1 MRHILLLRF
10 VLGFLSLCCSSLL
23 FAAERHALVI
33 GNSNYVEGTLVN
45 PINDATDMAAQ
56 LQSMGYKI
64 HGGGAALDLD
74 RFGIE
79 RTLDAFARQLPDK
92 ATALFYYAGHGMGFE
107 RANYLIPVKH
117 NIETEDDL
125 PDRAV
130 SLRRITSVLENANP
144 NGVNIALLDACRD
157 NPLKRSYRT
166 KRNGLTKE
174 EIPYGVFVGYAA
186 GYGQVAADGNGRNGS
201 YTAEL
206 LNVLREQ
213 PGQII
218 EVAHKTVA
226 NRVIEKTN
234 GKQKPAF
241 EGNVYGNWCFG
252 DCADTTQLSQTVP
265 PISEPNP
272 DYTPPAPRRYN
283 KKWMI
288 AGGVVAAA
296 ILVGISR
303 NGSNK
308 PPDGRS
314 TATYTLELTP
324 P

>member
-1 MRHILLLRF
+1 MRQILLSILIC
-10 VLGFLSLCCSSLL
+10 FLSIGCST
-23 FAAERHALVI
+23 FAAATERHALVI
-33 GNSNYVEGTLVN
+33 GNSNYVEGSLVN

-64 HGGGAALDLD
+64 HGGAAAFDLD
-74 RFGIE
+74 RLGIE
-79 RTLDAFARQLPDK
+79 RAVDAFARQLPK
-92 ATALFYYAGHGMGFE
+92 GATALFYYAGHGMGFE

-144 NGVNIALLDACRD
+144 EGVNIALLDACRD
-157 NPLKRSYRT
+157 NPLKRGYRT

-174 EIPYGVFVGYAA
+174 EIPFGVFVGYAA
-186 GYGQVAADGNGRNGS
+186 GYGQVAEDGNGRNGT

-226 NRVIEKTN
+226 NRVIEKSN

-252 DCADTTQLSQTVP
+252 ECINQVQKSQDASAVPDTKPDQPYSP
-265 PISEPNP
+265 PEPKRFNR
-272 DYTPPAPRRYN
+272 T
-283 KKWMI
+283 WMI

-296 ILVGISR
+296 LILGLSST
-303 NGSNK
+303 G
-308 PPDGRS
+308 S
-314 TATYTLELTP
+314 TATPSDGATTYTIELTP

>member
-1 MRHILLLRF
+1 
-10 VLGFLSLCCSSLL
+10 
-23 FAAERHALVI
+23 
-33 GNSNYVEGTLVN
+33 
-45 PINDATDMAAQ
+45 MAAQ

-64 HGGGAALDLD
+64 HGGAAAFDLD
-74 RFGIE
+74 RIGIE
-79 RTLDAFARQLPDK
+79 RAVDAFARQLPEG

-117 NIETEDDL
+117 TIETEDDL

-157 NPLKRSYRT
+157 NPLKRGYRT
-166 KRNGLTKE
+166 TRNGLTKE

-186 GYGQVAADGNGRNGS
+186 GYGQVAEDGNGRNGT

-213 PGQII
+213 PGEII

-226 NRVIEKTN
+226 NRVIEKSN

-252 DCADTTQLSQTVP
+252 ECSSPSAQAPTTP
-265 PISEPNP
+265 PTPNLQSGP
-272 DYTPPAPRRYN
+272 TYTPPEPKRLN

-288 AGGVVAAA
+288 AGGVVATA
-296 ILVGISR
+296 IIVALAQDGDDPIT
-303 NGSNK
+303 
-308 PPDGRS
+308 PPAITGG
-314 TATYTLELTP
+314 TTYTLILTP

>member
-1 MRHILLLRF
+1 
-10 VLGFLSLCCSSLL
+10 
-23 FAAERHALVI
+23 
-33 GNSNYVEGTLVN
+33 
-45 PINDATDMAAQ
+45 MAAQ

-64 HGGGAALDLD
+64 HGGAAALDLD
-74 RFGIE
+74 RIGIE
-79 RTLDAFARQLPDK
+79 RAVDAFARQLPEG
-92 ATALFYYAGHGMGFE
+92 ATAMFYYAGHGMGFE

-117 NIETEDDL
+117 NIASEVDL

-157 NPLKRSYRT
+157 NPLENSYRT
-166 KRNGLTKE
+166 TRNGLTKE

-186 GYGQVAADGNGRNGS
+186 GYGQVAEDGDGRNGT

-213 PGQII
+213 PDEII

-226 NRVIEKTN
+226 NRVIEKSN

-252 DCADTTQLSQTVP
+252 ECKDQ
-265 PISEPNP
+265 SEPTVAAVP
-272 DYTPPAPRRYN
+272 ATPETTPAYTPPEPSRFN

-296 ILVGISR
+296 VIYGLATADGTTP
-303 NGSNK
+303 
-308 PPDGRS
+308 PPDD
-314 TATYTLELTP
+314 TAPFTLNLTP

>member
-1 MRHILLLRF
+1 MRQIILIC
-10 VLGFLSLCCSSLL
+10 FLCLCGTTAV
-23 FAAERHALVI
+23 FATERHALVI
-33 GNSNYVEGTLVN
+33 GNSNYASGALAN
-45 PINDATDMAAQ
+45 PVNDANDMAAQ

-64 HGGGAALDLD
+64 HGGAAALDLD
-74 RFGIE
+74 RIGIE
-79 RTLDAFARQLPDK
+79 RAVDAFARQLPEG
-92 ATALFYYAGHGMGFE
+92 ATAMFYYAGHGMGFE

-117 NIETEDDL
+117 NIASEVDL

-130 SLRRITSVLENANP
+130 SLRRITAVLENANP

-157 NPLKRSYRT
+157 NPLENSYRST
-166 KRNGLTKE
+166 RNGLTKE

-186 GYGQVAADGNGRNGS
+186 GYGQVAEDGNGRNGT

-213 PGQII
+213 PGEII

-252 DCADTTQLSQTVP
+252 DCDESSGEPQVATAPTETTPAYSP
-265 PISEPNP
+265 PEPK
-272 DYTPPAPRRYN
+272 RFN
-283 KKWMI
+283 KKWLI

-296 ILVGISR
+296 LIVGLSS
-303 NGSNK
+303 GDDS
-308 PPDGRS
+308 PEASPDG
-314 TATYTLELTP
+314 TQTFTLNLTP